1 MVDSSFTYSNE
12 RRDSVDDDDNIIVT
26 DDDNIDDESV
36 ELEDTDIDTDGDD
49 DESLDDEPTLT
60 FKVENGRIRGKVD
73 EKQAMVQAVNKILET
88 ERLVYPIY
96 SDQYGND
103 LNDLI
108 GKNMGYAKVEAERM
122 IKEAL
127 LADDRVV
134 DVDIDE
140 VTEVSRDILEIKGTC
155 VTVYGNINI
164 DSEVSVDD
172 TK

>member
-1 MVDSSFTYSNE
+1 M
-12 RRDSVDDDDNIIVT
+12 DDDDNIIVT
-26 DDDNIDDESV
+26 EDENMDDESV

-49 DESLDDEPTLT
+49 DETLDDEPTLT

-73 EKQAMVQAVNKILET
+73 EKQAMIQAVDKILQT

-108 GKNMGYAKVEAERM
+108 GKDMGYAKVEVDRM
-122 IKEAL
+122 LKEAL

-134 DVDIDE
+134 EVDIDAVNE
-140 VTEVSRDILEIKGTC
+140 KSRDTLEVKGTC

-172 TK
+172 TR

>member
-1 MVDSSFTYSNE
+1 M
-12 RRDSVDDDDNIIVT
+12 DDDDDIIVT
-26 DDDNIDDESV
+26 DDDNIDDESA

-49 DESLDDEPTLT
+49 DESLDDEPSLT
-60 FKVENGRIRGKVD
+60 FKVENGRMRGKVD

-108 GKNMGYAKVEAERM
+108 GKDMGYAKVEAERM

-140 VTEVSRDILEIKGTC
+140 ATEVSRDTLGIKGTC
-155 VTVYGNINI
+155 VTVYGNIGL

-172 TK
+172 TR

>member
-1 MVDSSFTYSNE
+1 M
-12 RRDSVDDDDNIIVT
+12 DDDDNIIVT
-26 DDDNIDDESV
+26 DDDNMDDESA

-49 DESLDDEPTLT
+49 DETLDDEPTLT

-73 EKQAMVQAVNKILET
+73 EKQAMIQAVDKILRT

-108 GKNMGYAKVEAERM
+108 GKDMGYAKVEAERM

-140 VTEVSRDILEIKGTC
+140 VTEISRNTLEIKGTC
-155 VTVYGNINI
+155 VTVYGNIEI

-172 TK
+172 TR

>member
-1 MVDSSFTYSNE
+1 MVASNFTYSNE
-12 RRDSVDDDDNIIVT
+12 RRDKMDDDDIIVT
-26 DDDNIDDESV
+26 EDDNMDDESA

-49 DESLDDEPTLT
+49 ETLDDEPTLT

-73 EKQAMVQAVNKILET
+73 EKQAMIQAVDKILRT

-108 GKNMGYAKVEAERM
+108 GKDMGYAKVEAERM

-134 DVDIDE
+134 EVDIDE
-140 VTEVSRDILEIKGTC
+140 VTEISRDTLEIKGTC

-172 TK
+172 TR

>member
-1 MVDSSFTYSNE
+1 M
-12 RRDSVDDDDNIIVT
+12 DDEDIIVT
-26 DDDNIDDESV
+26 DDDNMDDESA

-49 DESLDDEPTLT
+49 ESFDDDPTLT
-60 FKVENGRIRGKVD
+60 FKIENGRIRGKVD
-73 EKQAMVQAVNKILET
+73 EKQAMAQAVNKILET
-88 ERLVYPIY
+88 ERLIYPIY

-108 GKNMGYAKVEAERM
+108 GKDMGYAKVEAERM

-140 VTEVSRDILEIKGTC
+140 VTEVSRDTLGIKGTC
-155 VTVYGNINI
+155 VTVYGNISI

-172 TK
+172 TR